1 MYVATYFSKFRE
13 TFYNVMR
20 YMYKKDIYNIYIY
33 TYNIYIYIY
42 IYVLYI

>member
-33 TYNIYIYIY
+33 ICIIYITYI
-42 IYVLYI
+42 